1 MIAWIQV
8 ERDSIIV
15 SNESGEL
22 PVYYEGAINQP
33 FD

>member
-15 SNESGEL
+15 SKSGEL